1 MRRPLILVVGPTAAG
16 KSELAVAL
24 ADRLDGEVVSADAL
38 QVYRGL
44 DIGTAKA
51 GPDLRRRV
59 PHHCIDVLPPTARC
73 NAGDYARM
81 ARPVLAAIR
90 LRGRQPVV
98 AGGSGLYL
106 EALTA
111 GLNPLPRRDPGWR
124 RVLESVRR
132 RRGAGYLRRILEL
145 HDPTWAEG
153 IDSTDEQRLLRA
165 VEVILRTGRRFS
177 DLVAEERPEPEPDAL
192 WIGMSWPRQELYR
205 RIEERFDRM
214 LAAGWVD
221 EVRRLMEAGVP
232 PDAHALQAIGYRQIV
247 AHLRG
252 ELELEE
258 VRRRVVRATRR
269 YAKRQLTWFRNRTPT
284 RWFER
289 SVEAPDVTPRVL
301 EHLRTE
307 LPC

>member
-16 KSELAVAL
+16 KSELAAAL
-24 ADRLDGEVVSADAL
+24 AERLDGEVVSADAL

-44 DIGTAKA
+44 DVGTAKPGA
-51 GPDLRRRV
+51 ELRRRV

-81 ARPVLAAIR
+81 ARPALAAIR

-111 GLNPLPRRDPGWR
+111 GLDPLPRRDPEWR
-124 RVLESVRR
+124 HVLESLRR
-132 RRGAGYLRRILEL
+132 RRGVDYLRRILES

-153 IDSTDEQRLLRA
+153 IDAADEQRLLRA

-177 DLVAEERPEPEPDAL
+177 DLVAEDRPAPEPDAL
-192 WIGMSWPRQELYR
+192 WIGLTWPRQELYR

-214 LAAGWVD
+214 LEAGWID
-221 EVRRLMEAGVP
+221 EVRRLMDAGVP
-232 PDAHALQAIGYRQIV
+232 PDAHALQAIGYREIV
-247 AHLRG
+247 AHLRD
-252 ELELEE
+252 ELDLDE
-258 VRRRVVRATRR
+258 VRRHVVRATRR
-269 YAKRQLTWFRNRTPT
+269 YAKRQLTWFRNRTPA

-289 SVEAPDVTPRVL
+289 GVEAPDVTPRVL
-301 EHLRTE
+301 EHLDAK